1 MPEILYSKF
10 SKDRQ
15 KKFQIATMIV
25 EESGEKSVIKKAM
38 HKEGEAH
45 VRKMVESR
53 ELLSELF
60 VNSGVE
66 MCPCKEENGQVRFLF
81 VEGES
86 LEERIHRHSE
96 ANDYEALKE
105 DYRFLAKI
113 IFSAKG
119 MHTFESSPAFEEIFG
134 FPKFK
139 EAQHS
144 ADISNVD
151 MIPANL
157 LLGKKCVLADYEWV
171 FFFEIPLEFIYARSI
186 FLQEAVCGLDK
197 SQLEEL
203 YAIGRVDME
212 EVPVYYQMEVNF
224 QEYVAGKGEKYAL
237 SHLYQKMHCKSYP
250 VSEWDYKKQFFS
262 IGIEGDTGEDKNQET
277 GWKERKTG
285 SQFEFYS

>member
-25 EESGEKSVIKKAM
+25 EENGEKSVIKKAM

-96 ANDYEALKE
+96 ANDYEALK
-105 DYRFLAKI
+105 
-113 IFSAKG
+113 
-119 MHTFESSPAFEEIFG
+119 
-134 FPKFK
+134 
-139 EAQHS
+139 
-144 ADISNVD
+144 
-151 MIPANL
+151 
-157 LLGKKCVLADYEWV
+157 
-171 FFFEIPLEFIYARSI
+171 
-186 FLQEAVCGLDK
+186 
-197 SQLEEL
+197 
-203 YAIGRVDME
+203 
-212 EVPVYYQMEVNF
+212 
-224 QEYVAGKGEKYAL
+224 
-237 SHLYQKMHCKSYP
+237 
-250 VSEWDYKKQFFS
+250 
-262 IGIEGDTGEDKNQET
+262 
-277 GWKERKTG
+277 
-285 SQFEFYS
+285 